1 MQNFLISFNVV
12 FPIFVMMAL
21 GFFIKRINLVS
32 EQTVKQMNN
41 VVFRIFLPLM
51 IFKNVY
57 ESEIAEVFNLK
68 LIVFASVTTV
78 TVILLLFLIV
88 PVFEKDNPK
97 RGVLIQ
103 AIFRSNFVIF
113 GIPVSEALCGVGATG
128 TASVLIAITIPIF
141 NFAAVITLE
150 TFRGG
155 KPDFKKIIK
164 GIVTNPLIIASFLGL
179 VISGIGIEFPSI
191 IEKSVSN
198 ISAITTPLALIML
211 GASINFKT
219 VGANLTRIIA
229 GLFSRLIL
237 LPAIALGIGA
247 YVFGFRGVEFVILL
261 SLFASPSAVSSF
273 TMAQQMG
280 GDDELAG
287 QLVMF
292 GTVAS
297 IFTVFL
303 WILISVNLGLV

>member
-12 FPIFVMMAL
+12 FPIFVMMAV
-21 GFFIKRINLVS
+21 GFLIKKIKLVN
-32 EQTVKQMNN
+32 EVTVKQMNN
-41 VVFRIFLPLM
+41 VVFRVFLPLM

-68 LIVFASVTTV
+68 IIVFAAATTV

-128 TASVLIAITIPIF
+128 TASVLIAITVPIF

-155 KPDFKKIIK
+155 KPDFKKIVK
-164 GIVTNPLIIASFLGL
+164 GIVTNPLIIASCLGL
-179 VISGIGIEFPSI
+179 LVTGAGLKFPSI
-191 IEKSVSN
+191 IETSMSNVASV
-198 ISAITTPLALIML
+198 TTPLALIML

-219 VGANLTRIIA
+219 VGANLSRIIS
-229 GLFSRLIL
+229 GLFARLIL
-237 LPAIALGIGA
+237 LPAIALGLGA
-247 YVFGFRGVEFVILL
+247 YVFGFRGVEFAILI

-297 IFTVFL
+297 ILTVFM
-303 WILISVNLGLV
+303 WVLISVNLGLV

>member
-1 MQNFLISFNVV
+1 MENFLVSFNVV
-12 FPIFVMMAL
+12 FPIAVMMAV
-21 GFFIKRINLVS
+21 GFLIKKINLVNDL
-32 EQTVKQMNN
+32 TVRQMNN

-68 LIVFASVTTV
+68 LIVYSAVTVV

-88 PVFEKDNPK
+88 PIFEKDNPK

-113 GIPVSEALCGVGATG
+113 GIPVSEALCGQVASG
-128 TASVLIAITIPIF
+128 TASVLIALTIPLF
-141 NFAAVITLE
+141 NIAAVVTLE
-150 TFRGG
+150 VFRGG
-155 KPDFKKIIK
+155 KPNFAKVVK
-164 GIVTNPLIIASFLGL
+164 GIVTNPLIIGSFLGL
-179 VISGIGIEFPSI
+179 IVSGIGVEFPAV
-191 IEKSVSN
+191 IEKSMSN
-198 ISAITTPLALIML
+198 VAGITTPVALIML

-219 VGANLTRIIA
+219 IGKNLTRIIW
-229 GLFSRLIL
+229 GVTSRLVI

-247 YVFGFRGVEFVILL
+247 YVFGFRNVELAILI

-297 IFTVFL
+297 IITVFG
-303 WILISVNLGLV
+303 WILICKTLNLV

>member
-1 MQNFLISFNVV
+1 MQNFLVSFNVV
-12 FPIFVMMAL
+12 FPIAVMMAV
-21 GFFIKRINLVS
+21 GFLIKKIKLVNDL
-32 EQTVKQMNN
+32 TVKQMNN

-68 LIVFASVTTV
+68 LIVFAAVSVV
-78 TVILLLFLIV
+78 VVILLLFLIV
-88 PVFEKDNPK
+88 PIFEKENPK

-113 GIPVSEALCGVGATG
+113 GIPVSEALCGQVASG
-128 TASVLIAITIPIF
+128 TASVLIALTIPLF
-141 NFAAVITLE
+141 NIAAVVTLE
-150 TFRGG
+150 VYRGG
-155 KPDFKKIIK
+155 KPNFAKVVK
-164 GIVTNPLIIASFLGL
+164 GIVTNPLIIGSFLGL
-179 VISGIGIEFPSI
+179 AVSGTGVIFPDV
-191 IEKSVSN
+191 IEKSMGNVAS
-198 ISAITTPLALIML
+198 ITTPVALIML

-219 VGANLTRIIA
+219 IGKNLSRIIWGVGA
-229 GLFSRLIL
+229 RLVI
-237 LPAIALGIGA
+237 LPAIVLGIGA
-247 YVFGFRGVEFVILL
+247 YVFGFRDVEFAILI

-292 GTVAS
+292 GTVVS
-297 IFTVFL
+297 IFTVFG
-303 WILISVNLGLV
+303 WILVCKTLNLV